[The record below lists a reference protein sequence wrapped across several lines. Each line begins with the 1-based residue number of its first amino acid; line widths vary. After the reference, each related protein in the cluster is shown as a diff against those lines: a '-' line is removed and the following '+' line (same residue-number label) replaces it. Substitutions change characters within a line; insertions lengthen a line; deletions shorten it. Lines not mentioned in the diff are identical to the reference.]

1 MTERR
6 ENVEDW
12 NGAAWMH
19 ANAAM
24 HRYAMNG
31 ILVTT
36 VDYKWSCDSMTV

>member
-12 NGAAWMH
+12 NGGAAWMH
-19 ANAAM
+19 ANAAV

-36 VDYKWSCDSMTV
+36 VDYK